1 MVRSGDLI
9 VKTDFFNQE
18 FRHNQSKST
27 QSVVKHLNISF
38 YFLCISDKIRDF
50 KSKLEAILE
59 KVLIFTSKTA
69 NFSDKNA
76 FYQLRNCYF
85 YPKNDQFGSKMP
97 ILNSE
102 MVIFISKMI
111 NFGKNGNLE
120 ILMVIFI
127 PKMINFSQKCLF
139 QQFLWFPAQ
148 LMSTPLNSDDLS
160 S

>member
-1 MVRSGDLI
+1 M
-9 VKTDFFNQE
+9 
-18 FRHNQSKST
+18 
-27 QSVVKHLNISF
+27 VKHLNISF

-102 MVIFISKMI
+102 MVIFISKMT
-111 NFGKNGNLE
+111 NFGQKWLFGNPNGY
-120 ILMVIFI
+120 FY
-127 PKMINFSQKCLF
+127 PKMINLIQKCLF